1 MRIFKVA
8 EKLTAGKATIIVKQ
22 IGNVKR
28 ILALCTKI
36 IRKVSSARPHPL
48 RVPGYNNTHSFK
60 KTTTVI
66 EKRVPK

>member
-8 EKLTAGKATIIVKQ
+8 VKLTAGKAIIIVKQ

-28 ILALCTKI
+28 NLTLCTKL
-36 IRKVSSARPHPL
+36 IRKVSSARPHPR
-48 RVPGYNNTHSFK
+48 RVPGNNNTHSFK